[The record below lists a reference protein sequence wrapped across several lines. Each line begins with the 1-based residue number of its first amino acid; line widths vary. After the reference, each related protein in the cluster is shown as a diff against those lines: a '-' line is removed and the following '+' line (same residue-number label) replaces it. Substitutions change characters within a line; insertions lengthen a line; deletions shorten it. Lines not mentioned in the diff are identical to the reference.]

1 MRPLRQHWATVAG
14 NCAQHCHLPPLVH
27 YLPVSPQWRVKVV
40 VCVRCGLHDNLAWL
54 ATLTPAQVSAP
65 HGHCL
70 LVSRWKMKDAEPDK
84 IYEDC
89 SPWPR
94 SRPHTL
100 HTSPVMKLQRRS
112 FFKLPVLV
120 LNMCAC
126 VYLLASLAIR
136 ILSPAPSRF
145 IISSNCPGGERQGEV
160 GSDMRSGTTQSMD
173 GMTNWTSADTSIRL
187 QPTAL

>member
-54 ATLTPAQVSAP
+54 ATLTPAPVSAP

-70 LVSRWKMKDAEPDK
+70 LVSSWKMKDAEPDK

-89 SPWPR
+89 SPWPG

-100 HTSPVMKLQRRS
+100 HTIYLSSNEAAETQ
-112 FFKLPVLV
+112 FFKASCTCTENV
-120 LNMCAC
+120 C
-126 VYLLASLAIR
+126 VCIFISINCHSHPFSSR
-136 ILSPAPSRF
+136 PSRF
-145 IISSNCPGGERQGEV
+145 IMSSNCPGGERQGEV
-160 GSDMRSGTTQSMD
+160 GSDMKWHNTIYWWD
-173 GMTNWTSADTSIRL
+173 D
-187 QPTAL
+187 

>member
-27 YLPVSPQWRVKVV
+27 YLPVSAQWRVKVV

-54 ATLTPAQVSAP
+54 ATLTPGTS
-65 HGHCL
+65 HCL
-70 LVSRWKMKDAEPDK
+70 LSSCPAGRWRMLSLTRFMKTAAPDHAADLTR
-84 IYEDC
+84 Y
-89 SPWPR
+89 
-94 SRPHTL
+94 TL
-100 HTSPVMKLQRRS
+100 SICPVMKLQRRS
-112 FFKLPVLV
+112 FLRLPVLV

-126 VYLLASLAIR
+126 VYLLASIAIR

-145 IISSNCPGGERQGEV
+145 IMSSNCPGGERWGV
-160 GSDMRSGTTQSMD
+160 IWSGTTQSID